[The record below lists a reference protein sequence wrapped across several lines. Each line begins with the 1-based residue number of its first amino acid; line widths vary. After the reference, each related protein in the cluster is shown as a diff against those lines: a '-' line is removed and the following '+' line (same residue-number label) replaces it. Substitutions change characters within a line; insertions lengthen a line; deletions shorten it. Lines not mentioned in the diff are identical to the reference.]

1 MLKKIKKLT
10 KLDILGIVLTIV
22 FLPIIVIN
30 LTLVIKG
37 MINPDEVPMIFNSA
51 PLIVISDSMTIDKEA
66 GTGAFN
72 KNDLIIIKKVDPS
85 SLEKDDIVTYRG
97 RDGDII
103 THRITDLITDT
114 KDGQEVPAFETKG
127 DYSPGYDFY
136 PVRYE
141 QIIGEYQFR
150 LPKLGGIAMFLQT
163 PAGVIVILLIPVI
176 IVFAVDFLIK
186 RKQQKSSDSKN
197 AELEAEI
204 ARLKALQEQLANQ
217 ENKEEVKEEKVQ
229 EETKEESNE

>member
-1 MLKKIKKLT
+1 MLKKMKKLT
-10 KLDILGIVLTIV
+10 KLDILGIVLTVI

-37 MINPDEVPMIFNSA
+37 MINPDEVPMIFNRA

-72 KNDLIIIKKVDPS
+72 KNDLIIIKKVDPAT
-85 SLEKDDIVTYRG
+85 LKKGDIVTYLG

-114 KDGQEVPAFETKG
+114 KDGEKVPAFETKG

-141 QIIGEYQFR
+141 QVIGLYQHR
-150 LPKLGGIAMFLQT
+150 LAGLGGIAMFLQT
-163 PAGVIVILLIPVI
+163 PAGVIVILLIPVL
-176 IVFAVDFLIK
+176 IVFAVDFFIK
-186 RKQQKSSDSKN
+186 RKQQQSSDSKN
-197 AELEAEI
+197 AELEAEV
-204 ARLKALQEQLANQ
+204 ARLKALQEQNNQ
-217 ENKEEVKEEKVQ
+217 NNQNEQNENVQ
-229 EETKEESNE
+229 L

>member
-72 KNDLIIIKKVDPS
+72 KNDLIIIKKVDPA
-85 SLEKDDIVTYRG
+85 SLEEGDIVTYRG

-163 PAGVIVILLIPVI
+163 PAGVIIILLIPVL
-176 IVFAVDFLIK
+176 IVFAVDFFIK
-186 RKQQKSSDSKN
+186 RKQQQSSDSKN

-204 ARLKALQEQLANQ
+204 ARLKALQEQQTQNEEQ
-217 ENKEEVKEEKVQ
+217 SKEEG
-229 EETKEESNE
+229 NE

>member
-85 SLEKDDIVTYRG
+85 NLEEGDIVTYRG

-103 THRITDLITDT
+103 THRITDLITDI

-163 PAGVIVILLIPVI
+163 PAGVIIILLIPVL
-176 IVFAVDFLIK
+176 IVFAVDFFIK
-186 RKQQKSSDSKN
+186 RKQQQSSDSKN

-204 ARLKALQEQLANQ
+204 ARLKALQEQQTQNEEQ
-217 ENKEEVKEEKVQ
+217 SKEEG
-229 EETKEESNE
+229 NE

>member
-1 MLKKIKKLT
+1 MKEKNKKLT
-10 KLDILGIVLTIV
+10 NLDILGIILTVV
-22 FLPIIVIN
+22 FLPVIIIN
-30 LTLVIKG
+30 MTLVIKG
-37 MINPDEVPMIFNSA
+37 MINPEEVPMIFNRA

-66 GTGAFN
+66 GTGEFN

-85 SLEKDDIVTYRG
+85 SLEKGDVVTYKG

-103 THRITDLITDT
+103 THRITDLITDK
-114 KDGQEVPAFETKG
+114 KDGVEVPAFETKG

-136 PVRYE
+136 PVTYD
-141 QIIGEYQFR
+141 QIVGEYLFR

-176 IVFAVDFLIK
+176 IVFAVDFFIK

-204 ARLKALQEQLANQ
+204 ARLKALQAEQQNKEKEQLNEQ
-217 ENKEEVKEEKVQ
+217 E
-229 EETKEESNE
+229 KEESNE

>member
-1 MLKKIKKLT
+1 MKEKLKKLT
-10 KLDILGIVLTIV
+10 KLDILGIILTIV
-22 FLPIIVIN
+22 FLPIIIIN
-30 LTLVIKG
+30 MTLVIKG
-37 MINPDEVPMIFNSA
+37 MVNPEEVPMIFNRA

-66 GTGAFN
+66 GTGEFN

-85 SLEKDDIVTYRG
+85 TLGKGDVVTYKG

-103 THRITDLITDT
+103 THRITDLITD
-114 KDGQEVPAFETKG
+114 KVNDQEVPAFETKG

-141 QIIGEYQFR
+141 QIVGEYLFR
-150 LPKLGGIAMFLQT
+150 LPKLGGVAMFLQT

-176 IVFAVDFLIK
+176 IVFAVDFFIK

-204 ARLKALQEQLANQ
+204 ARLKALQAELTNQ
-217 ENKEEVKEEKVQ
+217 ETEQQNKQ
-229 EETKEESNE
+229 ESNE

>member
-1 MLKKIKKLT
+1 MKEKIKKLT
-10 KLDILGIVLTIV
+10 KLDILGIILTVV
-22 FLPIIVIN
+22 FLPIIIIN
-30 LTLVIKG
+30 MTLVIKG
-37 MINPDEVPMIFNSA
+37 MINPDEVPMIFNRA
-51 PLIVISDSMTIDKEA
+51 PLIVISDSMTIDKKA
-66 GTGAFN
+66 GTGEFN
-72 KNDLIIIKKVDPS
+72 KNDLIIIKKVDPTT
-85 SLEKDDIVTYRG
+85 LEKGDVVTYQG

-103 THRITDLITDT
+103 THRITDLITT
-114 KDGQEVPAFETKG
+114 KVDDQEVPAFETKG

-136 PVRYE
+136 PVTYD

-150 LPKLGGIAMFLQT
+150 LPKLGGVAMFLQT

-204 ARLKALQEQLANQ
+204 ARLKALQEQLSNQ
-217 ENKEEVKEEKVQ
+217 ETQQ
-229 EETKEESNE
+229 ENEQEQVKEESNE

>member
-85 SLEKDDIVTYRG
+85 NLEKGDIITYRG

-103 THRITDLITDT
+103 THRITDLITDS
-114 KDGQEVPAFETKG
+114 KDGEKVPAFETKG
-127 DYSPGYDFY
+127 DFSPGYDFY

-163 PAGVIVILLIPVI
+163 PAGVIIILLIPVL

-186 RKQQKSSDSKN
+186 RKQQKTSDSKN

-217 ENKEEVKEEKVQ
+217 ENKEEVKE
-229 EETKEESNE
+229 

>member
-1 MLKKIKKLT
+1 
-10 KLDILGIVLTIV
+10 
-22 FLPIIVIN
+22 
-30 LTLVIKG
+30 

-103 THRITDLITDT
+103 THRITDLITDI
-114 KDGQEVPAFETKG
+114 KDGQEVPAFKTKG

-150 LPKLGGIAMFLQT
+150 LAKLGGIAMFLQT
-163 PAGVIVILLIPVI
+163 PAGIIIILLIPVL
-176 IVFAVDFLIK
+176 IVFAVDFFIK
-186 RKQQKSSDSKN
+186 RKQQQSNNSKT

-204 ARLKALQEQLANQ
+204 ARLKALQEQQTQNEEQ
-217 ENKEEVKEEKVQ
+217 SKEEG
-229 EETKEESNE
+229 NE

>member
-1 MLKKIKKLT
+1 MLKKMKKLT

-163 PAGVIVILLIPVI
+163 PAGVIIILLIPVL
-176 IVFAVDFLIK
+176 IVFAVDFFIK
-186 RKQQKSSDSKN
+186 RKQQQSNNSKT

-204 ARLKALQEQLANQ
+204 ARLKALQEQQTQNEEQ
-217 ENKEEVKEEKVQ
+217 SKEEG
-229 EETKEESNE
+229 NE

>member
-10 KLDILGIVLTIV
+10 KLDILGIVLTII

-72 KNDLIIIKKVDPS
+72 KNDLIIIKKVDPA
-85 SLEKDDIVTYRG
+85 SLEKGDIVTYRG

-163 PAGVIVILLIPVI
+163 PAGVIIILLIPVL

-186 RKQQKSSDSKN
+186 RKQQKTSDSKN

-204 ARLKALQEQLANQ
+204 ARLKALQEQFANQ

-229 EETKEESNE
+229 EESNE

>member
-1 MLKKIKKLT
+1 MKEKLKKLT
-10 KLDILGIVLTIV
+10 KLDIIGIVLTVI
-22 FLPIIVIN
+22 FLPIIIIN
-30 LTLVIKG
+30 MTLVIKG
-37 MINPDEVPMIFNSA
+37 MINPEEVPMLFNRA
-51 PLIVISDSMTIDKEA
+51 PLIVISDSMTIDKAA
-66 GTGAFN
+66 GTGEFN

-85 SLEKDDIVTYRG
+85 TLEKGDVVTYKG

-103 THRITDLITDT
+103 THRITDLVTD
-114 KDGQEVPAFETKG
+114 KVNGQEVPAFETKG

-136 PVRYE
+136 PVTYD

-150 LPKLGGIAMFLQT
+150 LPKLGGVAMFLQT

-229 EETKEESNE
+229 EESNE

>member
-1 MLKKIKKLT
+1 MKEKLKKLT
-10 KLDILGIVLTIV
+10 KLDILGIILTVV
-22 FLPIIVIN
+22 FLPIIIIN
-30 LTLVIKG
+30 MTLVIKG
-37 MINPDEVPMIFNSA
+37 MINPDEVPMIFNRA
-51 PLIVISDSMTIDKEA
+51 PLIVISDSMTIDKQA
-66 GTGAFN
+66 GTGEFN

-85 SLEKDDIVTYRG
+85 TLEKGDVVTYKG

-103 THRITDLITDT
+103 THRITDLVTD
-114 KDGQEVPAFETKG
+114 KVNGQEVPAFETKG

-136 PVRYE
+136 PVRHE
-141 QIIGEYQFR
+141 QIVGEYLFR
-150 LPKLGGIAMFLQT
+150 LPKLGGVAMFLQT

-204 ARLKALQEQLANQ
+204 ARLKALQAHQ
-217 ENKEEVKEEKVQ
+217 ENKEPEQQNEQ
-229 EETKEESNE
+229 EQEKEESNE